1 VLARVNLGDETPKV
15 QRTFHTQMFV
25 QTKIAIQRDYD
36 VARKLTGHNSRTN
49 LPLKPA
55 T

>member
-1 VLARVNLGDETPKV
+1 VLVRVNLGDETPKV
-15 QRTFHTQMFV
+15 QRMFHTQMFA
-25 QTKIAIQRDYD
+25 QTKIAIHLDYD
-36 VARKLTGHNSRTN
+36 DERELTGHNSRTN